1 MQSFPPCIQVS
12 QVNERNVQETLR
24 IQGLIRQEIYE
35 LILKGNERDSFDLS
49 KFSATH
55 TKRDI
60 KRTRQL
66 LTDIVNELTALGWK
80 TQFSY
85 GDTALFIFAD
95 KKPDNCYDD
104 GL

>member
-1 MQSFPPCIQVS
+1 MQSFPPCIQVG

-24 IQGLIRQEIYE
+24 IQRLLRQEIYE
-35 LILKGNERDSFDLS
+35 LVLKGNERDSFDLT
-49 KFSATH
+49 KFSTVY

-60 KRTRQL
+60 KQTRQL
-66 LTDIVNELTALGWK
+66 IVDIVDELTDLGWK

-85 GDTALFIFAD
+85 GDTVLFIFAD